1 MKTIT
6 ALSFVFIFSIS
17 LVLAQKDQAIYK
29 QKKDGFYQD
38 SIQSGILDFEKT
50 QTKKEDGNYLSVDFS
65 AYSFPTKIADY
76 TEQWHNNP
84 LSQGATGTCWCFSG
98 ISFLESEIYRT
109 SEIKIKLSEM
119 YVVYWEY
126 VARAAYFVD
135 KRGDMNL
142 GEGSEL
148 NAVTKIIKEHGIV
161 PASVYS
167 GKLAGQ
173 KYHNHEKLFEEI
185 KSYLMT
191 VKTSHAWN
199 KTTVIETVKSI
210 LNHYLGTP
218 PESFKYLGK
227 EYSPLDFSHEYLK
240 INSNDYVC
248 FMSTKSKTYN
258 QKGELVEP
266 DNWWHSDNYYN
277 LPLNDFISV
286 IKNAL
291 KNGYTVGIC
300 FDVSEPGYDRYE
312 EVGIIPTF
320 DIPAEFIDENSREF
334 RMNNNT
340 TTDDHCV
347 HILGYNESD
356 GESWFLIKDSSSS
369 AFDGPNKGYRF
380 IREDYAKL
388 KVLAVMVHKYGAKNV
403 LDKIIK

>member
-1 MKTIT
+1 MKIIT
-6 ALSFVFIFSIS
+6 VLCFALIYSIS
-17 LVLAQKDQAIYK
+17 IAQVQNDQAVYK
-29 QKKDGFYQD
+29 VKKDGFFQD
-38 SIQSGILDFEKT
+38 SIQSGILEFEKSKN
-50 QTKKEDGNYLSVDFS
+50 KKEDNEYLSVDFS
-65 AYSFPTKIADY
+65 SYSFPTNLTDY
-76 TEQWHNNP
+76 NELWHNEP

-98 ISFLESEIYRT
+98 ISFLESEIMRT
-109 SEIKIKLSEM
+109 SNTRIKLSEM

-126 VARAAYFVD
+126 VARAAWFVD
-135 KRGDMNL
+135 HRGEMYL

-161 PASVYS
+161 PATAYS

-173 KYHNHEKLFEEI
+173 KYHDHEKLFEEI

-191 VKTSHAWN
+191 VKKNNAWDKN
-199 KTTVIETVKSI
+199 TVIETVKSI
-210 LNHYLGTP
+210 LNFYLGTP
-218 PESFKYLGK
+218 PASFEYLGK
-227 EYSPLDFSHEYLK
+227 HYKPVEFSNEYL
-240 INSNDYVC
+240 NMPVDDYVC

-266 DNWWHSDNYYN
+266 DNWWHDDNYYN
-277 LPLNDFISV
+277 VPLNDFISV
-286 IKNAL
+286 IKDAL

-300 FDVSEPGYDRYE
+300 GDVSEPGYDRYE

-320 DIPAEFIDENSREF
+320 DIPAAFIDENSREF
-334 RMNNNT
+334 RINNNT
-340 TTDDHCV
+340 TTDDHCI
-347 HILGYNESD
+347 HIVGYND
-356 GESWFLIKDSSSS
+356 TNKESWFLIKDSSSS

-380 IREDYAKL
+380 MREDYVRL